1 MRVLKI
7 IAFILLLS
15 LVACSG
21 SRNPYDQDEN
31 EEATGQ
37 RIADQVF
44 EGFEM
49 TVTENGVKSGTI
61 TADRA
66 EKYDSEQIV
75 EAKNLEMVFFAENG
89 AVESILTS
97 KKGVIH
103 LDSGAMQASDSV
115 VVINAD
121 STKTLKTERLT
132 WDKEKDQVVSDTTVY
147 ITTADGDR
155 VRGDGIVTDVGFNN
169 LELKNP
175 TGDISALGKDF

>member
-1 MRVLKI
+1 MKILK
-7 IAFILLLS
+7 FITLISLL
-15 LVACSG
+15 ACISCAGSG
-21 SRNPYDQDEN
+21 GMDDA
-31 EEATGQ
+31 EESPEAAPQ

-49 TVTENGVKSGTI
+49 TVTENGVKSGAI

-66 EKYDSEQIV
+66 EKYDSEQLI
-75 EAKNLEMVFFAENG
+75 EARNLEVVFFAENG

-97 KKGVIH
+97 KKGLIH
-103 LDSGAMQASDSV
+103 LNSGAMQASDSV

-121 STKTLKTERLT
+121 SSKTLKTERLT

-147 ITTADGDR
+147 ITTSDGDR

-175 TGDISALGKDF
+175 TGDISALGKEF